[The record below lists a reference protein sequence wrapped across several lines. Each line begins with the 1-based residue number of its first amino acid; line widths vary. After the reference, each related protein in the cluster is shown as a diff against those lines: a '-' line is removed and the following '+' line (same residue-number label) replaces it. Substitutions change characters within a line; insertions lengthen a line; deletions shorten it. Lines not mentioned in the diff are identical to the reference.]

1 MKCNHNSEILSCF
14 QRVTFKDIK
23 TINFRFHY
31 NKIARKANE
40 QQYAI
45 AYISKA

>member
-14 QRVTFKDIK
+14 QRVAFKDIK
-23 TINFRFHY
+23 TIHY

-45 AYISKA
+45 ASIS